1 MIIAET
7 LKKIA
12 TLVTAAVTGAK
23 VPVAEGEAPP
33 HLETREEIALRISGS
48 NLPAYAK
55 RQALAKIGYRL
66 RKFSRSDVDAVARQ
80 VLGPDARYMEIPDPK
95 TQTPVSHGGT
105 GEKEHVFG
113 VVTHP
118 AYHRMVSRFERYAPG
133 EGRRRMVQAL
143 TNPTKVQEMKK

>member
-23 VPVAEGEAPP
+23 VPSGEAGPP
-33 HLETREEIALRISGS
+33 ESREELALRISGS
-48 NLPAYAK
+48 KIPAYAK

-66 RKFSRSDVDAVARQ
+66 RKFSRRDVDAVARQ
-80 VLGPDARYMEIPDPK
+80 VLGPDARYREIPDPK
-95 TQTPVSHGGT
+95 TQSPVSHGGT

-113 VVTHP
+113 VVDHP
-118 AYHRMVSRFERYAPG
+118 DYHRLVSRFERYAPG
-133 EGRRRMVQAL
+133 EGRRRMVQNL
-143 TNPTKVQEMKK
+143 TNPAKIQEMRK